1 MDPDQGASKK
11 DIQDEINSL
20 SKLLIDIGYDITKI
34 QTDTSLTDQERRD
47 KLRVA
52 RQAEESEPTA
62 GRKAAPA
69 HILQK
74 KIGEYTPLYPS

>member
-1 MDPDQGASKK
+1 MDPDQGVSKK
-11 DIQDEINSL
+11 EIQDEINSL

-52 RQAEESEPTA
+52 RQAEESVSQQLGE
-62 GRKAAPA
+62 KQ
-69 HILQK
+69 LQLTFFK
-74 KIGEYTPLYPS
+74 KN